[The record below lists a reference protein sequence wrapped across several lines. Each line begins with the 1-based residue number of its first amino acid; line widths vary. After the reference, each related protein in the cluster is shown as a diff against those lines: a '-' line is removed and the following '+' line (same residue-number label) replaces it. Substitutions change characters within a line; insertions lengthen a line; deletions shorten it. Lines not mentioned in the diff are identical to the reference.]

1 MGGDMNKLVEGRTWV
16 LETLFQV
23 AESSNNRI
31 DDLMFIPTRDGQKL
45 LLKLDGRL
53 VCEKFHYPEVKYCAE
68 GTTTENEVLLCR
80 AKVKRRLRN
89 LLTALPLA

>member
-1 MGGDMNKLVEGRTWV
+1 MGGNMNKLVEGRTWV

-53 VCEKFHYPEVKYCAE
+53 VCEKFQYPDVKYCAE
-68 GTTTENEVLLCR
+68 GTTTESEVLLCR
-80 AKVKRRLRN
+80 AKVKKRLHR
-89 LLTALPLA
+89 LLATCPLA